1 MIARNICCCIVFLT
15 IFTLIAGAQA
25 QVLSGGNVS
34 VTGDE
39 NGFYADIAPT
49 FGYQIKNVRMGINPF
64 ISYSDLKTDKA
75 VYSFG
80 GRLFS
85 EISLMKGIFAHGE
98 IEASNTEVQTHDV
111 WNNPLKERK
120 WSVGIP
126 LGAGYEYP
134 VGNHMTA
141 YGMILYDLLEN
152 KDSPQTN
159 PIVRAG
165 INYNF

>member
-1 MIARNICCCIVFLT
+1 MIAGKVCCCAVLLSAFIMT
-15 IFTLIAGAQA
+15 AES

-34 VTGDE
+34 VTADE

-49 FGYQIKNVRMGINPF
+49 LGYQIQIVRMGVNPF
-64 ISYSDLKTDKA
+64 ISYSDLKTEEA

-80 GRLFS
+80 GRLYA
-85 EISLMKGIFAHGE
+85 EVTLLKGVFAHGE
-98 IEASNTEVQTHDV
+98 IEVSNTEVQTYDV
-111 WNNPLKERK
+111 WDQLLKERK

-134 VGNHMTA
+134 IGEHMTA

-152 KDSPQTN
+152 EDSPQTN
-159 PIVRAG
+159 PIIRAG
-165 INYNF
+165 VNYNF